1 MTILDIKTE
10 VHQIFTSQGIISLR
24 KLLNNKYG
32 TYQYLMEKKL
42 SKLLTTYME
51 QITIFWNWHQIF
63 PRNNS
68 TFKEV

>member
-10 VHQIFTSQGIISLR
+10 VHHIFNAWGISSVR

-32 TYQYLMEKKL
+32 TYQYLMENKL
-42 SKLLTTYME
+42 SKLLPTYME